1 MHLMECFASRWCV
14 LVLFCAVADFVFVS
28 RAAVRALCGLA
39 VLLGSHVFL
48 YVRLLPA
55 GSLFNTGQAQHGLV
69 QCQDFAGLGVFVR
82 VIFSAVF
89 SGTHTPPLVLVECRL
104 SLLQI
109 CVLARP
115 FQREWGKSSQGFA
128 LCWFGASRVTGG
140 SFE

>member
-89 SGTHTPPLVLVECRL
+89 SGTHTHTRL
-104 SLLQI
+104 HWCLWD
-109 CVLARP
+109 V
-115 FQREWGKSSQGFA
+115 GFRCYRSV
-128 LCWFGASRVTGG
+128 CWHGRSNVSGASRLRDLRCVGLG
-140 SFE
+140 RHV